1 MEIANK
7 DIREALKK
15 SGVKQ
20 WELADKYGMDNTR
33 FCVKLRHELSSDEKL
48 KLFALIQEIVDEK
61 VGKENDWH
69 DIPVEQMT
77 EKQLRQA
84 VKDLSAE
91 LEQIRRKL

>member
-7 DIREALKK
+7 DIRETLKK
-15 SGVKQ
+15 SGVRQ
-20 WELADKYGMDNTR
+20 WELADKCSTTNTR
-33 FCVKLRHELSSDEKL
+33 LCEKLRHELSSDEKL